1 MSAATPSTATP
12 STPAAPATSR
22 LAKLPVSVAGAVAAV
37 AGAAVL
43 FAYGTLAKALG
54 VPMRAGEIG
63 ARHAQAITPASF
75 ATGVVF
81 CTVAGTI
88 LAMVLAARA
97 ARPARAFLRT
107 SLVLVAISLVFPL
120 AASHTVPATRL
131 TLALGHLLAA
141 AIVIPIITGR
151 LTHVPGRP
159 SQAAARPGGS
169 GAADRRPRGGAD
181 LEGA

>member
-1 MSAATPSTATP
+1 MSAATPSTVTR
-12 STPAAPATSR
+12 STPAIRATSR
-22 LAKLPVSVAGAVAAV
+22 LAKLPVSVAGGFAAL

-43 FAYGTLAKALG
+43 YAYGTLAQALD

-88 LAMVLAARA
+88 LAMVLARRA
-97 ARPARAFLRT
+97 AHPARTFLRT

-120 AASHTVPATRL
+120 AASHTATTTRL
-131 TLALGHLLAA
+131 TLALGHLIAA
-141 AIVIPIITGR
+141 AIVIPVITSR
-151 LTHVPGRP
+151 LTHAPGRP
-159 SQAAARPGGS
+159 RQF
-169 GAADRRPRGGAD
+169 RRG
-181 LEGA
+181 